1 MEWYVALALITVVLM
16 VLLGFGQWIAM
27 ALGTAGVIAIIVETG
42 FGRTST
48 LGSITWNA
56 VNSFVL
62 TAIPLFILMG
72 EFILKSGV
80 SARFYRGVSVWLR
93 SLPGGLL
100 HSNIAASS
108 LFSAISGSSVATM
121 AAIGTVSYPEMK
133 ERGYDRQLTISSL
146 LGGGSVGMI
155 IPPSIAALVYAS
167 IVEVSVTQLFMAGV
181 VPGILLSVMFSVYIG
196 VRVLLRRDLVP
207 ATGDRITWGDRWRG
221 GLDALPVI
229 LLMLVVLGSIY
240 LGVATATE
248 AAALGAVG
256 AYLVGFFLGDLGW
269 KVLRASLEGAVKI
282 TSMLIFIIVGAQI
295 LSFAVVNSGI
305 TRNLVA
311 FVVDLGLAPFTFFLV
326 LVVLYVAL
334 GAVVDGLSLMLL
346 TLPVIFPVI
355 IELGYD
361 PIVFGIMLI
370 VFIEL
375 GQITPPV
382 GLCLFVM
389 QGVAPDVSM
398 SRITRSALPIALI
411 VLTMPFLLY
420 FYPQVALWL
429 TQFV

>member
-1 MEWYVALALITVVLM
+1 MEWYIALALITVVLM

-27 ALGTAGVIAIIVETG
+27 ALGTAGVIAIVVETG

-48 LGSITWNA
+48 LGSITWNS

-181 VPGILLSVMFSVYIG
+181 VPGILLSVMFSAYIG
-196 VRVLLRRDLVP
+196 VRVLVRRDLVP
-207 ATGDRITWGDRWRG
+207 VGGDRVSWGDRWRG

-295 LSFAVVNSGI
+295 LSFAVVNAGI

>member
-1 MEWYVALALITVVLM
+1 MEWYLVLTLITVVLLI
-16 VLLGFGQWIAM
+16 LLGLGQWIAL
-27 ALGTAGVIAIIVETG
+27 ALGTAGIVAIIVESG
-42 FGRTST
+42 LDRTAT
-48 LGSITWNA
+48 LGSIAWNS

-72 EFILKSGV
+72 EFILRSGV
-80 SARFYRGVSVWLR
+80 SSRFYRGVSVWLR
-93 SLPGGLL
+93 ALPGGLL
-100 HSNIAASS
+100 HSNIASSS

-121 AAIGTVSYPEMK
+121 AAIGTVSYPEM
-133 ERGYDRQLTISSL
+133 EQRGYDRQLTISSL

-167 IVEVSVTQLFMAGV
+167 IVEVSVTRLFMAGV
-181 VPGILLSVMFSVYIG
+181 IPGALLSAMFAGYIA
-196 VRVLLRRDLVP
+196 VRVVSNRDLVP
-207 ATGDRITWGDRWRG
+207 ASTETVTWADRWRG
-221 GLDALPVI
+221 AADALPVI

-256 AYLVGFFLGDLGW
+256 AYIVGLFLGDLGW
-269 KVLRASLEGAVKI
+269 KTFRACLEGAVKI

-295 LSFAVVNSGI
+295 LSFAVVNAGI
-305 TRNLVA
+305 TRNLVR
-311 FVVDLGLAPFTFFLV
+311 FVVDLGLAPFAFFLV

-361 PIVFGIMLI
+361 PVVFGIILI

-398 SRITRSALPIALI
+398 SKITRAAVPIATI

-420 FYPQVALWL
+420 FFPQIALWL

>member
-1 MEWYVALALITVVLM
+1 MEWYIALILLTVVLLL
-16 VLLGFGQWIAM
+16 LLGLGQWIAL
-27 ALGTAGVIAIIVETG
+27 ALGTAGVLAIIVESG
-42 FGRTST
+42 FGRTAT
-48 LGSITWNA
+48 LGSIAWNS

-72 EFILKSGV
+72 EFILRSGV
-80 SARFYRGVSVWLR
+80 STRFYRGVSVWLR
-93 SLPGGLL
+93 ALPGGLL

-167 IVEVSVTQLFMAGV
+167 IVEVSVTRLFMAGMI
-181 VPGILLSVMFSVYIG
+181 PGLLLSVMFSAYIAT
-196 VRVLLRRDLVP
+196 RVLLNRDLVP
-207 ATGDRITWGDRWRG
+207 SATERATWGDRWRG
-221 GLDALPVI
+221 AADALPVI

-240 LGVATATE
+240 LGLATATE

-269 KVLRASLEGAVKI
+269 KTLRACLEGAVKI
-282 TSMLIFIIVGAQI
+282 TAMLIFIIVGAQI
-295 LSFAVVNSGI
+295 LSFAVVNAGI
-305 TRNLVA
+305 TRNLVT
-311 FVVDLGLAPFTFFLV
+311 FVTELGLAPFTFFLV
-326 LVVLYVAL
+326 LVLLYVAL

-346 TLPVIFPVI
+346 TLPVIFPVV

-389 QGVAPDVSM
+389 QGVAPEISM
-398 SRITRSALPIALI
+398 SRITRSAVPIALI
-411 VLTMPFLLY
+411 VLTMPFLLF
-420 FYPQVALWL
+420 FYPQVALWI